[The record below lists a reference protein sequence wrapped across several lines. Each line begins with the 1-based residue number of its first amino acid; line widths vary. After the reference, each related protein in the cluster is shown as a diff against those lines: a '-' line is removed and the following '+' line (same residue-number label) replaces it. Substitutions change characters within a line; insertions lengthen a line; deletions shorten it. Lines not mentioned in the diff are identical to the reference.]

1 MEGHLYAVPFKSNAQ
16 LLWFRKS
23 LAKKA
28 GVDPTSDTF
37 TWDDMQKAAVE
48 EKKTIS
54 EQERAT
60 RV

>member
-1 MEGHLYAVPFKSNAQ
+1 MPFKSNAQ

-48 EKKTIS
+48 E
-54 EQERAT
+54 EDHLRAGERAT